1 MVSKPQP
8 PFLTLLRSGAFK
20 LCPHVGDHVAMVSNS
35 KHTVE
40 LRSGFMIT
48 EQIAT
53 SHPPGQG
60 ESRRLLPSVTE
71 YLSETGTDST
81 SYGWVSLSQLKV
93 HQARNKVCF
102 VKLFGVASSLLSF
115 LFYRLASVGC
125 GPYSSGRLL
134 QKSEG
139 PIESGL
145 VHWIPVETEVLA
157 GDSWHVTQWW

>member
-48 EQIAT
+48 EKIAT

-71 YLSETGTDST
+71 YLEYLSETRTDSWPVST
-81 SYGWVSLSQLKV
+81 SYG
-93 HQARNKVCF
+93 
-102 VKLFGVASSLLSF
+102 
-115 LFYRLASVGC
+115 
-125 GPYSSGRLL
+125 
-134 QKSEG
+134 
-139 PIESGL
+139 
-145 VHWIPVETEVLA
+145 
-157 GDSWHVTQWW
+157 